1 MIKKIGIFAFV
12 IYGILYLIGS
22 IFSDEEKITIKS
34 NDKISKNHDI
44 KYIDLPIKE
53 DLSYFVNPQNF
64 TGQEILRI
72 EESPLSDYEKGL
84 EFGSDRNIRKE
95 KLDNRY
101 FINRYRV
108 NSMAEVEINS
118 SGFSEFE
125 IDDFEKNLK
134 EEFKKV
140 IHDIKNNYKNVDKH
154 IRIVNL
160 NIPIKYSK
168 DKEDIAS
175 VEIENIESINKLN
188 YNKSF
193 LLSDF
198 VNQELN
204 NEYISQFIKP
214 TDKTFNFG
222 AKVEYNKATYS
233 DDNGFKIKAD
243 PKLLNDIGKV
253 NKGHDVITELTLHTF
268 YNTGGR
274 DSYSINFVI
283 TSFKLKSS
291 DKRFVTNNYINLID
305 TIQSFGEI
313 YYIQNDDVKI
323 LTYEKQ

>member
-198 VNQELN
+198 VN
-204 NEYISQFIKP
+204 
-214 TDKTFNFG
+214 
-222 AKVEYNKATYS
+222 
-233 DDNGFKIKAD
+233 
-243 PKLLNDIGKV
+243 
-253 NKGHDVITELTLHTF
+253 
-268 YNTGGR
+268 
-274 DSYSINFVI
+274 
-283 TSFKLKSS
+283 
-291 DKRFVTNNYINLID
+291 
-305 TIQSFGEI
+305 
-313 YYIQNDDVKI
+313 
-323 LTYEKQ
+323 